1 MDSDCSHEIKG
12 SLLLGRKPMTNLEST
27 LKSRMGERKW
37 TRGDILVKEV
47 DEDTANE
54 EVLKITWEIY
64 T

>member
-1 MDSDCSHEIKG
+1 
-12 SLLLGRKPMTNLEST
+12 
-27 LKSRMGERKW
+27 MGERKW

-47 DEDTANE
+47 DEDMANG

>member
-1 MDSDCSHEIKG
+1 
-12 SLLLGRKPMTNLEST
+12 
-27 LKSRMGERKW
+27 MGERKW